1 MGGAV
6 CSLAR
11 ACVRGY
17 WGVLVWVGVL
27 RARASVRGYAAR
39 CVVHVSSELRTNAR
53 KHNVRAMAG
62 NEVNANGRR
71 GGLLAHLGT
80 QSCLHAVWNE
90 QRTGAAQRL
99 LHFSRQRLDDCSSHL
114 LHADSVFIQLV
125 CFSLCVL
132 CGCGCAG
139 VLRVRFVSSFS
150 GTNVACAGD
159 RAPGEPSFV
168 PLSLHACAYALC
180 VCMHRG
186 SGM

>member
-1 MGGAV
+1 M
-6 CSLAR
+6 
-11 ACVRGY
+11 
-17 WGVLVWVGVL
+17 
-27 RARASVRGYAAR
+27 RARASVCGYAAR

-53 KHNVRAMAG
+53 KHNVRAMTG

-99 LHFSRQRLDDCSSHL
+99 LHFSRQRLNDSSSHL

-132 CGCGCAG
+132 CALWVWVCGCAG
-139 VLRVRFVSSFS
+139 VLRVRFIPSFP

-159 RAPGEPSFV
+159 VAPGEPLFV
-168 PLSLHACAYALC
+168 LLSLHACAYALC
-180 VCMHRG
+180 LHASRQWHASPG
-186 SGM
+186 